1 MVKHNEEARSPK
13 RSHDRGKS
21 HRRREE
27 RDPSPARKSSRSDS
41 YHARSDSYERSRK
54 SESRKH
60 DSNLSYT
67 ESKRRTEPTIPVKI
81 KKEPVSDDERS
92 SRHSRPRDGP
102 SRDHDQPPR
111 EERPSRDHNQPP
123 REERPPRTFKQPRRK
138 SPRSEDAEAANY
150 QYGQQVKD
158 EAEEETPVEKQKP
171 NFGLS
176 GKLTEEKNVFNG
188 IVVKYSEPPE
198 ARIPKRRWR
207 FYVFKGEEALPTL
220 YLHRQS
226 AYLIGRDRKVA
237 DIPIDHPSCSK
248 QHAAIQFRLVNYDR
262 PDGTAGRTVRPY
274 IIDLEAAN
282 GTFVNNQKIEA
293 KRYVELFEKDVVKF
307 GFSSRE
313 YVLLHEESKTDA
325 SLDDMGVGQ

>member
-1 MVKHNEEARSPK
+1 MVKHNEDERSPK
-13 RSHDRGKS
+13 RSHERGKT

-27 RDPSPARKSSRSDS
+27 RGSSPPRKSSRSDH
-41 YHARSDSYERSRK
+41 YHSRSEDYERNRKSDSRR
-54 SESRKH
+54 H
-60 DSNLSYT
+60 DSHVSYK
-67 ESKRRTEPTIPVKI
+67 ESNRRNDPPIPVKI
-81 KKEPVSDDERS
+81 KKEPVSDDEQS
-92 SRHSRPRDGP
+92 SRRSQHNEGP
-102 SRDHDQPPR
+102 SRRHEHQHSED
-111 EERPSRDHNQPP
+111 RPSKP
-123 REERPPRTFKQPRRK
+123 FKQPRRK

-150 QYGQQVKD
+150 HYGKQVKD
-158 EAEEETPVEKQKP
+158 EEEEETPVEKQKP

-188 IVVKYSEPPE
+188 VVVKYSEPPE

-207 FYVFKGEEALPTL
+207 FYVFKGDEALPTL

-282 GTFVNNQKIEA
+282 GTFVNNQRIES

>member
-1 MVKHNEEARSPK
+1 MVKHNEDERSPK
-13 RSHDRGKS
+13 RSHERGHERGKT
-21 HRRREE
+21 HKRREE
-27 RDPSPARKSSRSDS
+27 RDSSPPRKSSRSDH
-41 YHARSDSYERSRK
+41 YHSRSDDYERSRK
-54 SESRKH
+54 SDSRRH
-60 DSNLSYT
+60 DSQVSHK
-67 ESKRRTEPTIPVKI
+67 ESNRRNDPPIPVKI
-81 KKEPVSDDERS
+81 KKEPVSDDEQSFR
-92 SRHSRPRDGP
+92 RPQHNEGP
-102 SRDHDQPPR
+102 SRRHEQPHS
-111 EERPSRDHNQPP
+111 ED
-123 REERPPRTFKQPRRK
+123 RPPRPFKQRRK

-158 EAEEETPVEKQKP
+158 EEEEETPVEKQKP

-188 IVVKYSEPPE
+188 VVVKYSEPPE

-248 QHAAIQFRLVNYDR
+248 QHAAIQFRLVNYER
-262 PDGTAGRTVRPY
+262 PDATAGRTVRPY

-282 GTFVNNQKIEA
+282 GTFVNNQKIES